1 MPESLV
7 TKRINT
13 LTVDSIA
20 LGLGLPVDS
29 LYLQNVYVDVDDTH
43 IRTAAFNFYAALV
56 NGSTTIDLPAS
67 TIGSIYHLQLLS
79 AGAQVLSVFFAMPTQ
94 DALLSELSIYTA
106 YPPREGYPLQSPLWG
121 EIEGSIENQTDLAQT
136 FMSKGDGTA
145 LSEAVQLQISQGQ
158 QVTDQSIATIDG
170 RVTGVDDK
178 LKLLF
183 VTSAT
188 PKLVNGVTI
197 PAGTYLDVQTH
208 VAKESITGDKIAKN
222 ADLNTPN
229 ITNPTLL
236 STHALTTLAAPN
248 LYLASNGMLARSNDP
263 LNAASRKV
271 GTAAGNLVERGAD
284 GYPTKNNAIGAG
296 QTWQDMTASRAK
308 STTYTNTTGRPITV
322 SVSATGS
329 QTSVVL
335 RVWLYID
342 SVPIVQ
348 NACYVSPANVG
359 SADVTTVIPSDS
371 TYRFEAYATANTAY
385 VTQWSEL
392 R

>member
-1 MPESLV
+1 MPENLV
-7 TKRINT
+7 TKRIHT
-13 LTVDSIA
+13 LTIDSIA

-56 NGSTTIDLPAS
+56 GGSTTIDLPAS

-94 DALLSELSIYTA
+94 DALLSELAIYTA

-136 FMSKGDGTA
+136 FMSKSDGTA
-145 LSEAVQLQISQGQ
+145 LSEAVQLQITQGQ
-158 QVTDQSIATIDG
+158 QTTDQSITTIDG

-183 VTSAT
+183 VTSTT

-208 VAKESITGDKIAKN
+208 VAKESITGDRITKGTE
-222 ADLNTPN
+222 LNEPK
-229 ITNPTLL
+229 L
-236 STHALTTLAAPN
+236 SATYALTTLDAPN
-248 LYLASNGMLARSNDP
+248 LNLAADGTLKRSNDP
-263 LNAASRKV
+263 LNASTRKV
-271 GTAAGNLVERGAD
+271 GTAVGNLVERDAN
-284 GYPTKNNAIGAG
+284 GYPSNNNAIGVG
-296 QTWQDMTASRAK
+296 QTWQNVTASRAK
-308 STTYTNTTGRPITV
+308 STTYTNTTGRPIFVQMSTGWDI
-322 SVSATGS
+322 SNSAT
-329 QTSVVL
+329 L
-335 RVWLYID
+335 LYID
-342 SVPIVQ
+342 DVVIMKDATSTSQAQTAIVSGVVP
-348 NACYVSPANVG
+348 SG
-359 SADVTTVIPSDS
+359 S
-371 TYRFEAYATANTAY
+371 TYKIITSRT
-385 VTQWSEL
+385 VDIWWEL